1 MKNGGKGRFIYFAR
15 ALDRSFVDAYIR
27 NKGRERE
34 RIMLHFLLLLLIPAK
49 IALAAVL
56 VYYVLR
62 LLLQP

>member
-1 MKNGGKGRFIYFAR
+1 M
-15 ALDRSFVDAYIR
+15 DAYIR